1 MHNRP
6 LVCFLRVALLA
17 AFINALAPTIS
28 YFVALSEGKQ
38 VVEICTSFGLK
49 KVVIDTGSES
59 HPSHQEQSVYCQFC
73 LASQSAVAFKLPP
86 AVPQPPLANFAA
98 PRSEQ
103 QFAVDARRRWREGR
117 PRAPPV
123 LSV

>member
-1 MHNRP
+1 MLNRQF
-6 LVCFLRVALLA
+6 VCILRAALLA

-28 YFVALSEGKQ
+28 YFLALSEGKQ

-49 KVVIDTGSES
+49 KVVLDTNSES

-73 LASQSAVAFKLPP
+73 LASQSAAAFALPP
-86 AVPQPPLANFAA
+86 AVPQP
-98 PRSEQ
+98 
-103 QFAVDARRRWREGR
+103 AVASYAVPAFELPTATDARERWREGR

-123 LSV
+123 LSA